1 MMSPM
6 VRISRRRRGREDGA
20 LVAEAVEV
28 ERPSSHLLP
37 TTSLVLP
44 RGGIVVAIG
53 STEIHCTALAL
64 ALAGRLRLTSGAV
77 HVDGDRRRRTLQR
90 RVALVDVPTVS
101 DPEPGVAFRT
111 VVKEELALTPRRH
124 GIRPTSRWL
133 RERNLGSVARTPL
146 TDLPGP
152 LRLES
157 LAELA
162 SYRSG
167 AEYVVLG
174 YPERHGIP
182 VEYWADTATAFAE
195 RGYGV
200 LVTASHALADI
211 GDHVVIGGAAPPAPE
226 PPVSVQRTA
235 SGDESTSVWFFED
248 EESRS
253 SS

>member
-1 MMSPM
+1 M
-6 VRISRRRRGREDGA
+6 VRISRRKGARTDGA
-20 LVAEAVEV
+20 LVAAGVQV

-37 TTSLVLP
+37 STSFVLP

-64 ALAGRLRLTSGAV
+64 ALAGRLRLTEGSV

-101 DPEPGVAFRT
+101 DPEPGIPFRT
-111 VVKEELALTPRRH
+111 VVKEELALTPKRH

-133 RERNLGSVARTPL
+133 KERNLKPVARTPL

-167 AEYVVLG
+167 VEYLVLG

-182 VEYWADTATAFAE
+182 VEYWADTATAFAD
-195 RGYGV
+195 RGFGV

-211 GDHVVIGGAAPPAPE
+211 GDHVVIGDAAPP
-226 PPVSVQRTA
+226 PPDPTVSVQRTETDGEA
-235 SGDESTSVWFFED
+235 TSVWFFDD
-248 EESRS
+248 ERQSTP
-253 SS
+253 

>member
-1 MMSPM
+1 MMCPM
-6 VRISRRRRGREDGA
+6 RISRRRRDRAEGA
-20 LVAEAVEV
+20 LVATGVQV

-53 STEIHCTALAL
+53 STEIHCTSLAL
-64 ALAGRLRLTSGAV
+64 ALAGRLRLTEGSV
-77 HVDGDRRRRTLQR
+77 HVDGDSRRRTLQR

-101 DPEPGVAFRT
+101 DPEPGIPFRT

-124 GIRPTSRWL
+124 GVRPTARWL
-133 RERNLGSVARTPL
+133 KERNLGPVARTPL

-167 AEYVVLG
+167 VEYLVLG

-182 VEYWADTATAFAE
+182 VEYWADTASAFAE

-211 GDHVVIGGAAPPAPE
+211 GEHVVIGDAAPPAPE
-226 PPVSVQRTA
+226 PPVSVQRTED
-235 SGDESTSVWFFED
+235 DEGEATSVWFFDDDRQEI
-248 EESRS
+248 S
-253 SS
+253 

>member
-1 MMSPM
+1 M
-6 VRISRRRRGREDGA
+6 VRISRRRRDLGEGR
-20 LVAEAVEV
+20 LVADGVQV

-44 RGGIVVAIG
+44 RGGVVVAIG

-64 ALAGRLRLTSGAV
+64 ALAGRLRLTDGRV
-77 HVDGDRRRRTLQR
+77 HVDGDPRRRTLQR

-101 DPEPGVAFRT
+101 DPEPGIPFRT

-124 GIRPTSRWL
+124 GVRRTARWL
-133 RERNLGSVARTPL
+133 KERNLGPVARTPL

-162 SYRSG
+162 SYRTG
-167 AEYVVLG
+167 VQYLVLG

-182 VEYWADTATAFAE
+182 VEYWADTAGAFAE
-195 RGYGV
+195 RGFGV
-200 LVTASHALADI
+200 LVTASHAIAGL
-211 GDHVVIGGAAPPAPE
+211 GEHVVIGDAAPP
-226 PPVSVQRTA
+226 PPDPTVSVQRT
-235 SGDESTSVWFFED
+235 ESHGEATSVWFFDD
-248 EESRS
+248 EESS
-253 SS
+253 SR

>member
-1 MMSPM
+1 M
-6 VRISRRRRGREDGA
+6 VRISRRRKDRAGGA
-20 LVAEAVEV
+20 LVAEGVQV

-37 TTSLVLP
+37 STSLVLP

-53 STEIHCTALAL
+53 STELHCTALAL
-64 ALAGRLRLTSGAV
+64 ALAGRLRLTDGRV
-77 HVDGDRRRRTLQR
+77 HVDGDRRRTTLQR

-101 DPEPGVAFRT
+101 DPEPGIPFRT
-111 VVKEELALTPRRH
+111 IVKEELALTPKRYGVRK
-124 GIRPTSRWL
+124 TARWL
-133 RERNLGSVARTPL
+133 KERNLRPVARTPL

-167 AEYVVLG
+167 VEYLVLG

-182 VEYWADTATAFAE
+182 VEYWADTASAFAE

-211 GDHVVIGGAAPPAPE
+211 GDHVVIGDAALPLPE
-226 PPVSVQRTA
+226 PAVTVQRTETDGEA
-235 SGDESTSVWFFED
+235 TSVWFFDSD
-248 EESRS
+248 ESDTRERL
-253 SS
+253 

>member
-1 MMSPM
+1 M
-6 VRISRRRRGREDGA
+6 VRISRRRRARTDGA
-20 LVAEAVEV
+20 LVAEGVQV

-37 TTSLVLP
+37 STSLVLP

-64 ALAGRLRLTSGAV
+64 ALAGRLRLTDGGV
-77 HVDGDRRRRTLQR
+77 HVDGDHRRRTLQR

-101 DPEPGVAFRT
+101 DPEPGIPFRT
-111 VVKEELALTPRRH
+111 VVKEELALTPKRH
-124 GIRPTSRWL
+124 GVRPTSRWL
-133 RERNLGSVARTPL
+133 KERNLKPVARTPL

-167 AEYVVLG
+167 VEYLVLG

-182 VEYWADTATAFAE
+182 VEYWADTAAAFAD
-195 RGYGV
+195 RGFGV

-211 GDHVVIGGAAPPAPE
+211 GDHVVIGDAAPPAPE
-226 PPVSVQRTA
+226 PPVSVQRTETDGEA
-235 SGDESTSVWFFED
+235 TSVWFFDD
-248 EESRS
+248 ERQSAP
-253 SS
+253 